1 MSVPPIPRRP
11 WPAARPAIASV
22 ATLVFALVGLAG
34 CGRQPPRFVPPGADS
49 TLAVMSDSFAV
60 LVGDALEQW
69 EAQDGPTAAPATAR
83 LLIDDLR
90 RNPDRR
96 LADRARTFLDSCG
109 FSAEVSG
116 SVDIAVVNFF
126 SRADPAG
133 GSWPYLVWR
142 DGEVLRHQPVEGSGM
157 RLLDVAIGPAPA
169 GLGSG
174 ADPAAPSG
182 PQQAAAIYARA
193 GSRGLQPVVIAWR
206 RPPAGKRWSLA
217 QTLGPDS
224 LGGVGVVEFM
234 VPPGGGTG
242 IEARTYRPTA
252 GFDECPTCPHIH
264 RTLRFDWGSDGFH
277 KVSEE
282 AAPSPYQA
290 FVQLIAAL
298 SVNDREMAQR
308 VVADPGLLDTA
319 EQYEWGRSKG
329 LWRVAPGA
337 DESATEMTF
346 FRGRR
351 EAYKVRFASR
361 DGRWMV
367 TDFQPTQ
374 RSVE

>member
-1 MSVPPIPRRP
+1 M
-11 WPAARPAIASV
+11 
-22 ATLVFALVGLAG
+22 
-34 CGRQPPRFVPPGADS
+34 
-49 TLAVMSDSFAV
+49 
-60 LVGDALEQW
+60 
-69 EAQDGPTAAPATAR
+69 
-83 LLIDDLR
+83 
-90 RNPDRR
+90 
-96 LADRARTFLDSCG
+96 DRARTFLDSCG
-109 FSAEVSG
+109 FSAEVTG
-116 SVDIAVVNFF
+116 SVDIALANFF

-133 GSWPYLVWR
+133 GSWPYLIWR
-142 DGEVLRHQPVEGSGM
+142 DGEVIRHQPVEGRGM
-157 RLLDVAIGPAPA
+157 RLLDLAVGPSAA
-169 GLGSG
+169 GSVS
-174 ADPAAPSG
+174 DPAAGSA

-193 GSRGLQPVVIAWR
+193 SSRGQQPVVIAWR
-206 RPPAGKRWSLA
+206 RPPDGKRWTLA

-224 LGGVGVVEFM
+224 LGGVGVVEF
-234 VPPGGGTG
+234 VVQPGGGTG

-264 RTLRFDWGSDGFH
+264 RTLRFDWSTDGFH

-308 VVADPGLLDTA
+308 VVADPLLLDTA

-351 EAYKVRFASR
+351 EAYKVRFAAR